1 MEYLA
6 NLALQRNDTAK
17 ASGNVTLFGG
27 RGSAFQSRGSTT
39 NVGSVMSTNM
49 TRSTPTNHPTGKD
62 SVDVSNGFGVLTP
75 TRQKRNARATSPDQL

>member
-27 RGSAFQSRGSTT
+27 GGSAFQGPGSTT
-39 NVGSVMSTNM
+39 DIGSIMSTNM
-49 TRSTPTNHPTGKD
+49 TRSAPTNQPTGEN
-62 SVDVSNGFGVLTP
+62 SDVSNGFGVLTP
-75 TRQKRNARATSPDQL
+75 TRQKRDARATSPDQL